1 MIFFFENLSLL
12 PETRAPKEHFKLVF
26 GSGNS
31 DPAKIRPLKNWP
43 PPFPGSHR
51 LLGTSILTSPPEAN
65 ALAWRWRRSSRR
77 PHFQSRASGG
87 LVSRM
92 TQAASHRDVLKLYC
106 SPPFLPSSPTPMLIK
121 KLGVSFRPSIFDR
134 LLKATLTNVQ
144 AACDVDGAMC
154 CLAPSSF

>member
-1 MIFFFENLSLL
+1 MKDTTNLLYLVRHSNFCSKR
-12 PETRAPKEHFKLVF
+12 ETRHPPVE
-26 GSGNS
+26 
-31 DPAKIRPLKNWP
+31 PARAAP
-43 PPFPGSHR
+43 PP
-51 LLGTSILTSPPEAN
+51 PPEAN

-144 AACDVDGAMC
+144 AACNVDGAMC